1 MPDYHSAFDGGE
13 YVRIVEVEALR
24 RFQQSWKWHNPLQ
37 EEQLAYAG
45 KDVRIVGV
53 SYYHGGTPLWMFEWK
68 YGFDGMY
75 KAT

>member
-45 KDVRIVGV
+45 KDAA
-53 SYYHGGTPLWMFEWK
+53 L
-68 YGFDGMY
+68 
-75 KAT
+75 